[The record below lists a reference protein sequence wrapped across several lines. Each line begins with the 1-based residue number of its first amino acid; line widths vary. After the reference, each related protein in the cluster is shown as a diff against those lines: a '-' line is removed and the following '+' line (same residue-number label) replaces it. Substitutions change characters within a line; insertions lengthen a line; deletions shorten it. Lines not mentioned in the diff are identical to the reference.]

1 MLAARFT
8 AILLLCILLIS
19 TAACDGGGGEPTAV
33 PTLGPAGC
41 APDRDATQA
50 AIDAYHAKYGGW
62 PTADGE
68 PGDMDW
74 DKLMPE
80 FLPHKPATDTK
91 CMWGVNG
98 DPEGEV
104 CLQHV
109 C

>member
-19 TAACDGGGGEPTAV
+19 TAACDGNGGEPTAV

-41 APDRDATQA
+41 APDRDATGA
-50 AIDAYHAKYGGW
+50 AIAAYHAKYGVW

-74 DKLMPE
+74 DKLVPE
-80 FLPHKPATDTK
+80 FLPYKPDTNGK
-91 CMWGVNG
+91 CQWGVNG

-104 CLQHV
+104 CLQHS